1 MRNRSI
7 ALLLIS
13 TLVLGS
19 CKNTGEQA
27 PSIQFTDEA
36 NIHTSDS
43 AEPTLTMNIDTYDP
57 DADFVCSLFLGDSFI
72 TEKYMLYHDYQG
84 SLHFFNAADG
94 SERVYCFSPG
104 CEHERPKSDTS
115 GQIIDPGCVS
125 YNISGAPVMIR
136 GDRLYFYNNMGIYR
150 SDLQGE
156 NRRLVGTVP
165 PQFMFG
171 EIFFSKDAFFS
182 AYSTQ
187 YDAIEVPIEN
197 GESTWVVG
205 EAKETFS
212 AGLVRMDLADGKCTE
227 VFTSENYTS
236 RIFKYDIRGDHL
248 YFAYAHNDLPYMG
261 PDGELTGTVPEEYAE
276 LSAEQYQEEQ
286 QRHLLVDIYDYE
298 ISTGKLNIILK
309 DEQYVSVQFC
319 NGFFA
324 LSATGGGVRLFKYD
338 GEALREIKAPL
349 VSAGVRT
356 DDHLLVYNS
365 DTTNEYLLI
374 DENTGDVLKRTVVPR
389 EKIMPMIMIGD
400 SCYGFVDLGAP
411 WGISYCHI
419 PTKDFWEGDTT
430 NCVPF
435 HAP

>member
-36 NIHTSDS
+36 NIRTSDS
-43 AEPTLTMNIDTYDP
+43 AEPSLSMIIDTYDP
-57 DADFVCSLFLGDSFI
+57 DPDFVCSLFLGDSFI
-72 TEKYMLYHDYQG
+72 TEKYMLYHDHQG

-104 CEHERPKSDTS
+104 CEHESAKSDTS
-115 GQIIDPGCVS
+115 GQIVDPGCIS

-136 GDRLYFYNNMGIYR
+136 GDHLYFYNNMAIYR
-150 SDLQGE
+150 SDLKGE

-187 YDAIEVPIEN
+187 YDAIEVPLEN

-212 AGLVRMDLADGKCTE
+212 AGLVRMDLADGK
-227 VFTSENYTS
+227 FT
-236 RIFKYDIRGDHL
+236 
-248 YFAYAHNDLPYMG
+248 
-261 PDGELTGTVPEEYAE
+261 
-276 LSAEQYQEEQ
+276 
-286 QRHLLVDIYDYE
+286 
-298 ISTGKLNIILK
+298 
-309 DEQYVSVQFC
+309 
-319 NGFFA
+319 
-324 LSATGGGVRLFKYD
+324 
-338 GEALREIKAPL
+338 
-349 VSAGVRT
+349 
-356 DDHLLVYNS
+356 
-365 DTTNEYLLI
+365 
-374 DENTGDVLKRTVVPR
+374 
-389 EKIMPMIMIGD
+389 
-400 SCYGFVDLGAP
+400 
-411 WGISYCHI
+411 
-419 PTKDFWEGDTT
+419 
-430 NCVPF
+430 
-435 HAP
+435 